1 MKESE
6 MQTETQQYPDSFA
19 LETQM
24 KPKGD
29 QPEAIAKL
37 IEGFSLHAKYQTLLG
52 VTGSGKTF
60 TAAHVIEKVNKPTL
74 VMAPNKTLAAQ
85 LFAEFKTFFPT
96 NAVEFFVSFYDY
108 YQPEAYMPTKDLYI
122 AKDFNINDE
131 IEKLRN
137 STTRAL
143 AERRDV
149 IVVASVSCI
158 YNVGLPE
165 TYRSATIP
173 LSVGMSLSRQELLH
187 NLVEIQYKRNELD
200 FKMKTFRAKGDR
212 VEIMPVY
219 QEEGIRLEFFDDTL
233 ESISLF
239 ETVTGNRIA
248 KLSEITIFPATQYL
262 TKEDMVGSAIQSI
275 RDELVERRSE
285 LERTNNL
292 VAAERLIQRT
302 NYDLESLEQ
311 TGYCSGIENYSRHF
325 DNRNPGDPP
334 YTLMDHFPK
343 DYLLIIDESHQT
355 VPQIHGMYGGDFSR
369 KLNLVNHGF
378 RLPSAY
384 DNRPLRWEEF
394 EKRMPQ
400 TLFLSATPANY
411 EIEKSIRV
419 VEQIIRP
426 TGLVEPEI
434 VIKQTENQIDDLT
447 EEISSRIEVKERV
460 LVTTLT
466 KRMSEDLSDYLINSG
481 YKARYMHSDIDTLD
495 RIQILNELR
504 SGEIDVLVGINLL
517 REGLD
522 LPEVSLVAIL
532 DADKQGFLR
541 STRSLIQIMG
551 RASRNVKG
559 KVILYGDKMT
569 EAMQEAVTTNNRR
582 RKKQK
587 AYNKKHG
594 IQPKTIVK
602 GLFSLLE
609 TLKDTKGIPEIEIR
623 DSMKSKEIQELITDL
638 NELMREAAEN
648 LEFELAA
655 ELRDKIREL
664 EQTLVIE
671 KNS

>member
-1 MKESE
+1 MF
-6 MQTETQQYPDSFA
+6 ET
-19 LETQM
+19 TM
-24 KPKGD
+24 TPKGD
-29 QPEAIAKL
+29 QPQAIEKL
-37 IEGFSLHAKYQTLLG
+37 VEGFQTHAKHQTLLG

-60 TAAHVIEKVNKPTL
+60 SASHVIAKLNKPTL
-74 VMAPNKTLAAQ
+74 VIAPNKTLAAQ
-85 LFAEFKTFFPT
+85 LFAEFKTFFPK

-108 YQPEAYMPTKDLYI
+108 YQPEAYMPGKDLYI

-137 STTRAL
+137 STTRSL
-143 AERRDV
+143 AERSDV

-173 LSVGMSLSRQELLH
+173 MNVGMTFGRQELL
-187 NLVEIQYKRNELD
+187 NKLVEIQYKRNEFD

-212 VEIMPVY
+212 IEIMPVY
-219 QEEGIRLEFFDDTL
+219 QDEGIRLEFFDDVL
-233 ESISLF
+233 ETISLF
-239 ETVTGNRIA
+239 DPLTGDRIS
-248 KLSEITIFPATQYL
+248 KLDEIVIFPATQYL
-262 TKEDMVGSAIQSI
+262 TKEDMVGHAVQAI
-275 RDELVERRSE
+275 REELVERRSE

-302 NYDLESLEQ
+302 NYDIEQLEQ
-311 TGYCSGIENYSRHF
+311 TGYCGGIENYSRHF

-343 DYLLIIDESHQT
+343 DYFLIIDESHQT
-355 VPQIHGMYGGDFSR
+355 IPQIHGMYGGDFSR

-394 EKRMPQ
+394 ERRMPQ
-400 TLFLSATPANY
+400 TLFMSATPADY
-411 EIEKSIRV
+411 EIQKSIRV

-426 TGLVEPEI
+426 TGLIDPEI
-434 VIKQTENQIDDLT
+434 IIRKTKNQIDDLS
-447 EEISSRIEVKERV
+447 EEVSKRIDAGDRV
-460 LVTTLT
+460 LITTLT
-466 KRMSEDLSDYLINSG
+466 KRMSEDLSDYLVNSG
-481 YKARYMHSDIDTLD
+481 FKARYMHSDIDTLD

-504 SGEIDVLVGINLL
+504 SGDIDILVGINLL

-522 LPEVSLVAIL
+522 LPEVSLVIIL

-541 STRSLIQIMG
+541 SARSLIQTMG

-559 KVILYGDKMT
+559 TVILYGDQMT
-569 EAMQEAVTTNNRR
+569 EAMQVALTTNNRR

-594 IQPKTIVK
+594 IEPKTIVK

-609 TLKDTKGIPEIEIR
+609 TLKNTKGMPEIEIR
-623 DSMKSKEIQELITDL
+623 DQMKSKEIVDLINDL
-638 NELMREAAEN
+638 SELMREAADN

-664 EQTLVIE
+664 EQTLIAE
-671 KNS
+671 KNN

>member
-1 MKESE
+1 
-6 MQTETQQYPDSFA
+6 
-19 LETQM
+19 
-24 KPKGD
+24 
-29 QPEAIAKL
+29 
-37 IEGFSLHAKYQTLLG
+37 
-52 VTGSGKTF
+52 
-60 TAAHVIEKVNKPTL
+60 
-74 VMAPNKTLAAQ
+74 
-85 LFAEFKTFFPT
+85 
-96 NAVEFFVSFYDY
+96 
-108 YQPEAYMPTKDLYI
+108 MPTKDLYI

-137 STTRAL
+137 STTRSL

-173 LSVGMSLSRQELLH
+173 LSVGMTIGRQELLN

-212 VEIMPVY
+212 IEIMPVY
-219 QEEGIRLEFFDDTL
+219 QDEGIRLEFYDDEL
-233 ESISLF
+233 ERISLF
-239 ETVTGNRIA
+239 DPLTGNRIL
-248 KLSEITIFPATQYL
+248 KLEEITIFPATQYL
-262 TKEDMVGSAIQSI
+262 TKEDMVGHAVQYI
-275 RDELVERRSE
+275 REELVERRSE

-292 VAAERLIQRT
+292 VAAERLTQRT
-302 NYDLESLEQ
+302 NYDIEQLEQ

-334 YTLMDHFPK
+334 YTLIDHFPK
-343 DYLLIIDESHQT
+343 DFFLVVDESHQT
-355 VPQIHGMYGGDFSR
+355 IPQIHGMYGGDFSR

-394 EKRMPQ
+394 EKRMPE
-400 TLFLSATPANY
+400 TLFLSATPADY

-426 TGLVEPEI
+426 TGLIDPE
-434 VIKQTENQIDDLT
+434 VIIKSTKNQIDDLT
-447 EEISSRIEVKERV
+447 EEVSKRIDVGERV

-466 KRMSEDLSDYLINSG
+466 KRMAEDLSDFLVNSG

-504 SGEIDVLVGINLL
+504 SGDIDILVGINLL

-522 LPEVSLVAIL
+522 LPEVSLVVIL

-541 STRSLIQIMG
+541 STRSLIQTMG

-559 KVILYGDKMT
+559 TVILYGDEMT
-569 EAMQEAVTTNNRR
+569 QAMQEAITTNNRR
-582 RKKQK
+582 RKKQQV
-587 AYNKKHG
+587 YNTKHG
-594 IQPKTIVK
+594 IKPKTIVK

-609 TLKDTKGIPEIEIR
+609 TLKDTTGMPEIEIK
-623 DSMKSKEIQELITDL
+623 DSMKSKEIRDLISDL
-638 NELMREAAEN
+638 SEMMREAAEN

-664 EQTLVIE
+664 EQTLIVE
-671 KNS
+671 KNN

>member
-1 MKESE
+1 MKEAE
-6 MQTETQQYPDSFA
+6 VDKGVQQYPSKFIF
-19 LETQM
+19 ETTM
-24 KPKGD
+24 TPKGD
-29 QPEAIAKL
+29 QPQAIQKL
-37 IEGFSLHAKYQTLLG
+37 VEGFKTHAKHQTLLG

-60 TAAHVIEKVNKPTL
+60 SASHVIANLNKPTL

-85 LFAEFKTFFPT
+85 LFAEFKTFFPK

-108 YQPEAYMPTKDLYI
+108 YQPEAYMPGKDLYI

-173 LSVGMSLSRQELLH
+173 MKVGMTFGRQELL
-187 NLVEIQYKRNELD
+187 NKLVEIQYKRNEFD

-212 VEIMPVY
+212 IEIMPVY
-219 QEEGIRLEFFDDTL
+219 QDEGIRLEFFDDEL
-233 ESISLF
+233 EAISLF
-239 ETVTGNRIA
+239 DPLTGNRIS
-248 KLSEITIFPATQYL
+248 KLDEIVIFPATQYL
-262 TKEDMVGSAIQSI
+262 TKEDMVGHAVQAI
-275 RDELVERRSE
+275 REELVERRSE
-285 LERTNNL
+285 LERANNL

-302 NYDLESLEQ
+302 NYDIEQLEQ
-311 TGYCSGIENYSRHF
+311 TGYCGGIENYSRHF

-355 VPQIHGMYGGDFSR
+355 IPQIHGMYGGDFSR

-394 EKRMPQ
+394 ERRMPK
-400 TLFLSATPANY
+400 TLFMSATPADY
-411 EIEKSIRV
+411 EIQKSIRV

-426 TGLVEPEI
+426 TGLIDPKI
-434 VIKQTENQIDDLT
+434 IIRKTKNQIDDLT
-447 EEISSRIEVKERV
+447 EEVSKRIDAGDRV
-460 LVTTLT
+460 LITTLT
-466 KRMSEDLSDYLINSG
+466 KRMSEDLSDYLVNSG

-504 SGEIDVLVGINLL
+504 SGDIDILVGINLL

-522 LPEVSLVAIL
+522 LPEVSLVVIL

-541 STRSLIQIMG
+541 STRSLIQTMG
-551 RASRNVKG
+551 RASRNVNG
-559 KVILYGDKMT
+559 TVILYGDQMT
-569 EAMQEAVTTNNRR
+569 EAMQVALMTNNRR
-582 RKKQK
+582 RKKQQ

-594 IQPKTIVK
+594 IEPKTIVK

-609 TLKDTKGIPEIEIR
+609 TLKDTKGIFEIEIK
-623 DSMKSKEIQELITDL
+623 DEMKSKEINDLINDL
-638 NELMREAAEN
+638 SELMREAADN

-664 EQTLVIE
+664 EQTLIAE
-671 KNS
+671 KNN

>member
-1 MKESE
+1 MKE
-6 MQTETQQYPDSFA
+6 TELEGKTQSHPSKLI
-19 LETQM
+19 LETDM
-24 KPKGD
+24 TPKGD
-29 QPEAIAKL
+29 QPQAIDKL
-37 IEGFSLHAKYQTLLG
+37 VEGFKTHAKHQTLLG

-60 TAAHVIEKVNKPTL
+60 TTAHVMAEINKPTL
-74 VMAPNKTLAAQ
+74 VIAPNKTLAAQ
-85 LFAEFKTFFPT
+85 LFAEFKTLFPQ

-122 AKDFNINDE
+122 AKDFNINDQ
-131 IEKLRN
+131 IERLRN
-137 STTRAL
+137 STTRSL
-143 AERRDV
+143 AERSDV

-165 TYRSATIP
+165 TYRSASIP
-173 LSVGMSLSRQELLH
+173 LSVGMKLERQELLN

-212 VEIMPVY
+212 IEIMPVY
-219 QEEGIRLEFFDDTL
+219 QDEGIRLEFFDDEL
-233 ESISLF
+233 ETISLF
-239 ETVTGNRIA
+239 DPLTGSRIL
-248 KLSEITIFPATQYL
+248 KLDEVTIFPATQYL
-262 TKEDMVGSAIQSI
+262 TKEDMVGHAVQAI
-275 RDELVERRSE
+275 REELVERRSE

-302 NYDLESLEQ
+302 NYDIEQLEQ
-311 TGYCSGIENYSRHF
+311 TGYCGGIENYSRHF

-343 DYLLIIDESHQT
+343 DYFLVVDESHQT
-355 VPQIHGMYGGDFSR
+355 IPQIHGMYGGDFSR

-394 EKRMPQ
+394 ERRMPK
-400 TLFLSATPANY
+400 TLFLSATPADY

-426 TGLVEPEI
+426 TGLIDPEI
-434 VIKQTENQIDDLT
+434 ILRPSKNQIDDLT
-447 EEISSRIEVKERV
+447 EEISKRISFGERI

-466 KRMSEDLSDYLINSG
+466 KRMSEDLSDFLINSG
-481 YKARYMHSDIDTLD
+481 FKARYMHSDIDTLD

-504 SGEIDVLVGINLL
+504 LGEIDVLVGINLL

-522 LPEVSLVAIL
+522 LPEVSLVVIL

-541 STRSLIQIMG
+541 SARSLIQTMG
-551 RASRNVKG
+551 RASRNVRG
-559 KVILYGDKMT
+559 TVILYGDEMT
-569 EAMQEAVTTNNRR
+569 QAMHEAITTNNRR
-582 RKKQK
+582 RKKQQ

-594 IQPKTIVK
+594 IEPKTIVK

-609 TLKDTKGIPEIEIR
+609 TLTETPGMIELEIK
-623 DSMKSKEIQELITDL
+623 DSMKSKEIRDLINDL
-638 NELMREAAEN
+638 SEMMREAAEN

-664 EQTLVIE
+664 EQTLIVE
-671 KNS
+671 KNN